1 MRPPTS
7 VPGSALQN
15 QSVLV
20 LHNPFDH
27 FALFDFQSLCQ
38 WRGANQIPLAVLTVP
53 LNDLDHGLIAH
64 WLCSP
69 RRKDSTRQGII
80 AIQLVN
86 ECSDFFT
93 RSDRTYRTHRLH
105 FLLFL
110 GGSGCLGRSVR
121 NVVDEMG
128 FEPTT

>member
-38 WRGANQIPLAVLTVP
+38 RRGADQIPLAVLTVP

-64 WLCSP
+64 WCSP
-69 RRKDSTRQGII
+69 RRRDFNEAAYHSSI
-80 AIQLVN
+80 ASQWI
-86 ECSDFFT
+86 SDFFT
-93 RSDRTYRTHRLH
+93 RSNTFSLR
-105 FLLFL
+105 
-110 GGSGCLGRSVR
+110 GGSDYALEGVFG
-121 NVVDEMG
+121 DG
-128 FEPTT
+128 